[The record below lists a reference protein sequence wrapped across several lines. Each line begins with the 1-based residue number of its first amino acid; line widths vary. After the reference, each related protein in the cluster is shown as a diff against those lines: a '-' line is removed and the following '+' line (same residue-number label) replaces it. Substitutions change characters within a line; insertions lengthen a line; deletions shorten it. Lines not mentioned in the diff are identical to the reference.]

1 MAIQL
6 NPEQEH
12 RIAEALRSGAY
23 QSPDDVIDHALDVLH
38 EQDEWLTL
46 NRQAI
51 NEKIRTGIEELE
63 RGEGIPEDELDA
75 YLQRLKAQP
84 E

>member
-1 MAIQL
+1 MTIEL

-23 QSPDDVIDHALDVLH
+23 SSPDDVIDRALEVLH
-38 EQDEWLTL
+38 EQDEWLTA

-51 NEKIRTGIEELE
+51 DASIRTGMAELE
-63 RGEGIPEDELDA
+63 REEGIPEDELDA
-75 YLQRLKAQP
+75 YLQRLKAQA